1 MVRIK
6 QDESQQFMDQTRL
19 KLLAAAAEEFAR
31 AGYAEANINIIS
43 TRAGYAKG
51 TIYNYFPS
59 KRALL
64 LDLIDT
70 TARLHLNFILAQ
82 VLPIPDPALRL
93 ERFYQAGFEFVSSY
107 LAQARVL
114 FNTINGPDQEFKARL
129 FEAYQPMFQFL
140 ANEILALG
148 IQQDIFRPVDPLSM
162 AMLLMNIYLG
172 TASQIDANGHP
183 WMDPKQVADLAL
195 NGLHR

>member
-6 QDESQQFMDQTRL
+6 QLERQQVMEQTRL

-31 AGYAEANINIIS
+31 AGYAEANINTIS
-43 TRAGYAKG
+43 TCAGYAKG

-70 TARLHLNFILAQ
+70 TAQLHLNFILAQ
-82 VLPIPDPALRL
+82 VLPLSDPALRL
-93 ERFYQAGFEFVSSY
+93 EQFYQAGFEFVSSY

-114 FNTINGPDQEFKARL
+114 FNTINGPDQEYKAHL

-140 ANEILALG
+140 ADEILAPG
-148 IQQDIFRPVDPLSM
+148 IQRGIFRPVDPPS
-162 AMLLMNIYLG
+162 YCG
-172 TASQIDANGHP
+172 E
-183 WMDPKQVADLAL
+183 
-195 NGLHR
+195 